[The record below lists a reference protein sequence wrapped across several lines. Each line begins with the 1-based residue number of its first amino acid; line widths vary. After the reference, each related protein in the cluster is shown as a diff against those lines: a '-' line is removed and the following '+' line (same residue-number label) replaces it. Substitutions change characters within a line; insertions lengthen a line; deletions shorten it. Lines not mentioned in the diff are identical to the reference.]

1 MFIKKGGREVSDEL
15 VEKVRAGN
23 DHAFRMLIETYKQ
36 TIYRTVYSVLRNQKD
51 AEDVTQEV
59 FIKIYTSLPQY
70 KNQGFK
76 TWITRI
82 AVNHAIDLKRKR
94 ERQKEELQDEHSSEA
109 NLGLTDDVEAVF
121 FRNERRKQVLRKLN
135 DLPEG
140 YRDVV
145 YGYYIKQKT
154 FKQIAEE
161 QQIQVKSVEVKL
173 YRARNWMRK
182 HWKEEDFS

>member
-1 MFIKKGGREVSDEL
+1 MTDEL
-15 VEKVRAGN
+15 VEKVRGGN
-23 DHAFRMLIETYKQ
+23 DHAFRILIETYKE
-36 TIYRTVYSVLRNQKD
+36 TIFRTVYSVLRNQKD
-51 AEDVTQEV
+51 AEDATQEV

-94 ERQKEELQDEHSSEA
+94 ERQKEESHEVQPSEA
-109 NLGLTDDVEAVF
+109 HLGLSDDVEAVF
-121 FRNERRKQVLRKLN
+121 FRNEKQKQVFRKLN

-145 YGYYIKQKT
+145 YGYYIQEKT
-154 FKQIAEE
+154 FQQIAEE

>member
-1 MFIKKGGREVSDEL
+1 MTDEL
-15 VEKVRAGN
+15 VEKVRGGN
-23 DHAFRMLIETYKQ
+23 DHAFRILIETYKE
-36 TIYRTVYSVLRNQKD
+36 TIFRTVYSVLRNQKD
-51 AEDVTQEV
+51 AEDATQEV

-94 ERQKEELQDEHSSEA
+94 ERQKEESHEVQPSEA
-109 NLGLTDDVEAVF
+109 HLGLSDDVEAVF
-121 FRNERRKQVLRKLN
+121 FRNEKRKQVFRKLN

-145 YGYYIKQKT
+145 YGYYIQEKT
-154 FKQIAEE
+154 FQQIAEE

>member
-1 MFIKKGGREVSDEL
+1 MTDEL
-15 VEKVRAGN
+15 VEKVRGGN
-23 DHAFRMLIETYKQ
+23 DHAFRILIETYKE
-36 TIYRTVYSVLRNQKD
+36 TIFRTVYSVLRNQKD
-51 AEDVTQEV
+51 AEDATQEV

-94 ERQKEELQDEHSSEA
+94 ERQKEESHEVQPSEA
-109 NLGLTDDVEAVF
+109 HLGLSDDVEAVF
-121 FRNERRKQVLRKLN
+121 FRNEKRKQVLRKLN

-145 YGYYIKQKT
+145 YGYYIQEKT
-154 FKQIAEE
+154 FQQIAEE

>member
-1 MFIKKGGREVSDEL
+1 MTDEL
-15 VEKVRAGN
+15 VEKVRGGN
-23 DHAFRMLIETYKQ
+23 DHAFRILIETYKE
-36 TIYRTVYSVLRNQKD
+36 TIFRTVYSVLRNQKD

-94 ERQKEELQDEHSSEA
+94 ERQKEESHEVQTSEA
-109 NLGLTDDVEAVF
+109 HLGLSDDVEAVF
-121 FRNERRKQVLRKLN
+121 FRNEKRKQVLRKLN

-145 YGYYIKQKT
+145 YGYYIQEKT
-154 FKQIAEE
+154 FQQIAEE
-161 QQIQVKSVEVKL
+161 QRIQVKSVEVKL

>member
-1 MFIKKGGREVSDEL
+1 MTDEL
-15 VEKVRAGN
+15 VEKVRGGN
-23 DHAFRMLIETYKQ
+23 DHAFRILIETYKE
-36 TIYRTVYSVLRNQKD
+36 TILRTVYSVLRNQKD

-94 ERQKEELQDEHSSEA
+94 ERQKEESHEVQPSEA
-109 NLGLTDDVEAVF
+109 HLGLSDDVEAVF
-121 FRNERRKQVLRKLN
+121 FRNEKRKQVLRKLN

-140 YRDVV
+140 YRAVV
-145 YGYYIKQKT
+145 YGYYIQEKT
-154 FKQIAEE
+154 FQQIAEE

>member
-1 MFIKKGGREVSDEL
+1 MTDEL

-23 DHAFRMLIETYKQ
+23 DHAFRILIETYKQ

-94 ERQKEELQDEHSSEA
+94 QRQKEEPHEERSSEA
-109 NLGLTDDVEAVF
+109 DLGASDDVEAVF
-121 FRNERRKQVLRKLN
+121 FKMKDESR
-135 DLPEG
+135 
-140 YRDVV
+140 YC
-145 YGYYIKQKT
+145 
-154 FKQIAEE
+154 A
-161 QQIQVKSVEVKL
+161 S
-173 YRARNWMRK
+173 
-182 HWKEEDFS
+182 

>member
-1 MFIKKGGREVSDEL
+1 MTDEL

-23 DHAFRMLIETYKQ
+23 DHAFRILIETYKQ

-94 ERQKEELQDEHSSEA
+94 QRQKEEPHEERSSESE
-109 NLGLTDDVEAVF
+109 LGASDDVEAVF
-121 FRNERRKQVLRKLN
+121 FQNERRKQVLRKLN
-135 DLPEG
+135 DLPDG

-145 YGYYIKQKT
+145 YDYYIKEKT

>member
-1 MFIKKGGREVSDEL
+1 MTDEL
-15 VEKVRAGN
+15 VEKVRGGN
-23 DHAFRMLIETYKQ
+23 DHAFRILIGTYKE
-36 TIYRTVYSVLRNQKD
+36 TIFRTVYSVLRNQKD
-51 AEDVTQEV
+51 AEDATQEV

-94 ERQKEELQDEHSSEA
+94 ERQKEESHEVQPSEA
-109 NLGLTDDVEAVF
+109 HLGLSDDVEAVF
-121 FRNERRKQVLRKLN
+121 FRNEKRKQVLRKLN

-145 YGYYIKQKT
+145 YGYYIQEKT
-154 FKQIAEE
+154 FQQIAEE

>member
-1 MFIKKGGREVSDEL
+1 MIKRKGGREVTDEL

-94 ERQKEELQDEHSSEA
+94 ERQKEELQEEHSSEA

-145 YGYYIKQKT
+145 YSYYIKEKT

-161 QQIQVKSVEVKL
+161 QHIQVKSVEVKL

>member
-1 MFIKKGGREVSDEL
+1 MTDEL
-15 VEKVRAGN
+15 VEKVRGGN
-23 DHAFRMLIETYKQ
+23 DHAFRILIETYKE
-36 TIYRTVYSVLRNQKD
+36 TIFRTVYSVLRNQKD

-94 ERQKEELQDEHSSEA
+94 ERQKEESHEVQTSEA
-109 NLGLTDDVEAVF
+109 HLGLSDDVEAVF
-121 FRNERRKQVLRKLN
+121 FRNEKRKQVLRKLN

-145 YGYYIKQKT
+145 YGYYIQEKT
-154 FKQIAEE
+154 FQQIAEE
-161 QQIQVKSVEVKL
+161 QKIQVKSVEVKL

>member
-1 MFIKKGGREVSDEL
+1 MKGGREVTDEL
-15 VEKVRAGN
+15 VKKVRGGN
-23 DHAFRMLIETYKQ
+23 DHAYRILIETYKE
-36 TIYRTVYSVLRNQKD
+36 TIFRTVYSVLRNQKD
-51 AEDVTQEV
+51 AEDATQEV

-82 AVNHAIDLKRKR
+82 AVNHAIDLKRKK
-94 ERQKEELQDEHSSEA
+94 ERQKEDSHEEQPSEA
-109 NLGLTDDVEAVF
+109 HLGLSDDVEAVF

-135 DLPEG
+135 DLPDG

-145 YGYYIKQKT
+145 YGYYIKEKT
-154 FKQIAEE
+154 FQQIAEE

-182 HWKEEDFS
+182 HWNEEDFS

>member
-1 MFIKKGGREVSDEL
+1 MTDEL
-15 VEKVRAGN
+15 VEKVRGGN
-23 DHAFRMLIETYKQ
+23 DHAFRILIETYKE
-36 TIYRTVYSVLRNQKD
+36 TIFRTVYSVLRNQKD

-94 ERQKEELQDEHSSEA
+94 ERQKEESHEVQTSEA
-109 NLGLTDDVEAVF
+109 HLGLSDDVEAVF
-121 FRNERRKQVLRKLN
+121 FRNEKRKQVLRKLN
-135 DLPEG
+135 DLPDG

-145 YGYYIKQKT
+145 YGYYIQEKT
-154 FKQIAEE
+154 FQQIAEE

>member
-1 MFIKKGGREVSDEL
+1 MTDEL
-15 VEKVRAGN
+15 VEKVRGGN
-23 DHAFRMLIETYKQ
+23 DHAFRILIETYKE
-36 TIYRTVYSVLRNQKD
+36 TIFRTVYSVLRNQKD

-94 ERQKEELQDEHSSEA
+94 ERQKEESHEVQTSEA
-109 NLGLTDDVEAVF
+109 HLGLSDDVEAVF
-121 FRNERRKQVLRKLN
+121 FRNEKRKQVLRKLN

-145 YGYYIKQKT
+145 YGYYIQEKT
-154 FKQIAEE
+154 FQQIGEE

>member
-1 MFIKKGGREVSDEL
+1 MKGGREVTDEL
-15 VEKVRAGN
+15 VEKVRGGN
-23 DHAFRMLIETYKQ
+23 DHAFRILIETYKE
-36 TIYRTVYSVLRNQKD
+36 TIFRNVYSVLRNQKD
-51 AEDVTQEV
+51 AEDATQEV

-94 ERQKEELQDEHSSEA
+94 ERQKEESHEVQPSEA
-109 NLGLTDDVEAVF
+109 HLGLSDDVEAVF
-121 FRNERRKQVLRKLN
+121 FRNEKQKQVLRKLN

-145 YGYYIKQKT
+145 YGYYIQEKT
-154 FKQIAEE
+154 FQQIAEE